1 MSQIHKSRPSTN
13 PYIDTIWETTNVSDG
28 VYLATP
34 DGSWDLIVLIYKS
47 GARQML
53 LAGQATK
60 PQQIP
65 YQAGTGSVV
74 LSFAP
79 GAYMPLHPADTL
91 VDSAELLPNF
101 DDDHFMLAGH
111 TFEFPTF
118 ENAEELVE
126 KMVALKILK
135 NDDVVNGELRG
146 QPRAM
151 SERAKQRH
159 FSRTT
164 GLTKKYLDQ
173 IRQAQRAIVL
183 LQQGKRP
190 IDAAMEAGY
199 TDQPHLAKSLKKIMD
214 SKPSSVNDIHKL

>member
-1 MSQIHKSRPSTN
+1 MSQIHKSRASIS
-13 PYIDTIWETTNVSDG
+13 PYIDTIWKTQNISDG

-34 DGSWDLIVLIYKS
+34 DGSWDLIVLIHKS

-60 PQQIP
+60 PQYVP

-74 LSFAP
+74 ISFAS
-79 GAYMPLHPADTL
+79 GAYMPFHPADTL
-91 VDSAELLPNF
+91 TDSAEMLPNL

-111 TFEFPTF
+111 AFEFPTF
-118 ENAEELVE
+118 ENAEQLVD
-126 KMVALKILK
+126 KTVALKILK
-135 NDDVVNGELRG
+135 NDAVVEGELRG
-146 QPRAM
+146 APKAM

-164 GLTKKYLDQ
+164 GLTKKYLNQ
-173 IRQAQRAIVL
+173 IKQAQRAIIL

-190 IDAAMEAGY
+190 IDAAIEAGY
-199 TDQPHLAKSLKKIMD
+199 TDQPHLAKSLKKIMN
-214 SKPSSVNDIHKL
+214 SRPSNIDEIHKL